1 MASNAPW
8 WPPHGA
14 AARMFE
20 RCQLHPAVSDSS
32 CLYAPVDFESSR
44 LPDLRDAPEP
54 SWPGCVDSGQQSEF
68 GSSPARGASCQIR
81 PRPSS
86 TLAKVLARDQHF
98 GNWSLS
104 RD

>member
-68 GSSPARGASCQIR
+68 WIQPGARCFLPNQTSAELYLGESVG
-81 PRPSS
+81 
-86 TLAKVLARDQHF
+86 T
-98 GNWSLS
+98 
-104 RD
+104 